1 MGRVSLVKKTSK
13 MCEAPL
19 CQAIGVVYFCLR
31 IEGYGKYQ
39 GNGIGMAK
47 SKRQAQKR
55 TDNQ

>member
-1 MGRVSLVKKTSK
+1 

-31 IEGYGKYQ
+31 IEGNGKYQ

-47 SKRQAQKR
+47 TKRQAQKR